1 MIEINA
7 ATGLA
12 LINRPIYVGNGMPL
26 LPDHE
31 DLLGPVSNKDNLTA
45 PKQILQNYI
54 SKKLMNKTVIEPK
67 TQSSI
72 SDKRSFLLELL
83 NALRQQYKANSLV
96 LDTQLNQLAQSHT
109 DDMVANNY
117 FGHTNLRGEGPG

>member
-1 MIEINA
+1 MTFILPGTHIIEINA

-45 PKQILQNYI
+45 PKQIL
-54 SKKLMNKTVIEPK
+54 
-67 TQSSI
+67 
-72 SDKRSFLLELL
+72 
-83 NALRQQYKANSLV
+83 
-96 LDTQLNQLAQSHT
+96 
-109 DDMVANNY
+109 
-117 FGHTNLRGEGPG
+117 